1 MALAISTTEAEYV
14 SVRKAYLFDVPE
26 NNFLDWEVVV
36 EGITIRIA
44 LEEKNVPSGSI
55 NVGSTSVK
63 LDHLYS
69 KKRVGFLKRRK
80 SLSLNGVKVGE
91 VTSSAI
97 PIGSEIDR
105 SASSSVMQVGV
116 SSGRERFF
124 HTEYGIRLHDFA
136 PKIGPRPLHVLIHG
150 GIPWNKNRPGS
161 QVSLAFEALTGAF
174 TGLRSLI
181 MMENRTN
188 GIVGRSV
195 LSFLY
200 RKHRVLC
207 GPGFTFLLTLGGEV
221 LSTSEEIPGWI
232 VLVLTLGNQ
241 RFVTVIMNFG
251 FVSMI
256 LRSDL
261 VEISDL
267 WDEDLLC
274 HVQRIVV
281 LKVVKQTMLSS
292 KLSLVISGTTMD
304 PRNTRWVLQAL

>member
-1 MALAISTTEAEYV
+1 MHDLVLRKTPRELRVLGGLAQ
-14 SVRKAYLFDVPE
+14 
-26 NNFLDWEVVV
+26 N
-36 EGITIRIA
+36 
-44 LEEKNVPSGSI
+44 
-55 NVGSTSVK
+55 
-63 LDHLYS
+63 
-69 KKRVGFLKRRK
+69 RRPQN
-80 SLSLNGVKVGE
+80 LQE
-91 VTSSAI
+91 
-97 PIGSEIDR
+97 IGT
-105 SASSSVMQVGV
+105 
-116 SSGRERFF
+116 F
-124 HTEYGIRLHDFA
+124 
-136 PKIGPRPLHVLIHG
+136 PPLHRRLQ
-150 GIPWNKNRPGS
+150 RYR
-161 QVSLAFEALTGAF
+161 LAFEALTGAF